1 MLGLRP
7 LRLLVVAVA
16 LAGAVVAVAT
26 AGTSAATVL
35 STKNSALGEIL
46 VSAGGRTLYHD
57 ASEQKN
63 QIECTGSCAVKWPPL
78 VISAR
83 AKVVAGTGV
92 TASLLGTVKRPDGRL
107 QVTYRGMPLY
117 LFSGDAKAR
126 EVNGQ
131 GIGGTWHALTP
142 A

>member
-57 ASEQKN
+57 ASEQRN

-78 VISAR
+78 VISTHAR
-83 AKVVAGTGV
+83 PIAGPGV
-92 TASLLGTVKRPDGRL
+92 TASLLGTVKRPERCP
-107 QVTYRGMPLY
+107 R
-117 LFSGDAKAR
+117 R
-126 EVNGQ
+126 
-131 GIGGTWHALTP
+131 
-142 A
+142 